1 MSDAKFTPGPW
12 EYHDHSFGEIVVYK
26 PGDDEGAICVLDAD
40 VDGYAWKDYYSG
52 SEEQKCNAILIA
64 AAPDLYEALVVA
76 ATSMAVS
83 GYAEDHPAIKTALTA
98 LSKARGES

>member
-12 EYHDHSFGEIVVYK
+12 RAESWN
-26 PGDDEGAICVLDAD
+26 D
-40 VDGYAWKDYYSG
+40 VDSSCRPNSCGDYFVVSG
-52 SEEQKCNAILIA
+52 EYDMCYMAHHVVSGIDHTKQDANLIA